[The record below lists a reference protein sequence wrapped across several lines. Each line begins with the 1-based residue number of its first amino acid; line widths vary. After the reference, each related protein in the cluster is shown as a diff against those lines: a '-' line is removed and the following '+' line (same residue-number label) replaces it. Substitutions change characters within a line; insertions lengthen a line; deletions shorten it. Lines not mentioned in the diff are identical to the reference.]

1 MYIHRI
7 SATGGL
13 LRLKLTI
20 LLVEETYHLLLKR
33 NIPPPPAS
41 DDNDVVAG
49 AAVAVDLVCIDAPI
63 LLPLVVMMCD

>member
-1 MYIHRI
+1 
-7 SATGGL
+7 
-13 LRLKLTI
+13 
-20 LLVEETYHLLLKR
+20 VEETYHLLLKR

-49 AAVAVDLVCIDAPI
+49 AAVAVDLVCIDVPI